1 MRVALEEHCHSIV
14 ALALALAPPL
24 TYHCPGELAC
34 AYAHLVHAVPPF
46 HAAPRWEA
54 QLAAC
59 WRRAYAV
66 ADASGF
72 RVLAAPLLG
81 AGARGAPTE
90 AAAAVAARAAV
101 TWRRHRSGGGGGGG
115 GGAGA
120 QLQTVR
126 FAVQEVEAAA
136 ALGAALEDAVRGSAG
151 AFAEANI
158 TETAITRNGVKV
170 PNNTPF
176 ASARRGREA
185 RCRAPPRSPLGA

>member
-1 MRVALEEHCHSIV
+1 M
-14 ALALALAPPL
+14 
-24 TYHCPGELAC
+24 
-34 AYAHLVHAVPPF
+34 HAVPPF

-59 WRRAYAV
+59 WRRAYTV

-81 AGARGAPTE
+81 AGARGAPAE

-115 GGAGA
+115 GGGAEA

-126 FAVQEVEAAA
+126 FAVQEVEVAA
-136 ALGAALEDAVRGSAG
+136 ALGAALEAAVRGSAG
-151 AFAEANI
+151 AFAEAKTT
-158 TETAITRNGVKV
+158 TER
-170 PNNTPF
+170 
-176 ASARRGREA
+176 
-185 RCRAPPRSPLGA
+185 